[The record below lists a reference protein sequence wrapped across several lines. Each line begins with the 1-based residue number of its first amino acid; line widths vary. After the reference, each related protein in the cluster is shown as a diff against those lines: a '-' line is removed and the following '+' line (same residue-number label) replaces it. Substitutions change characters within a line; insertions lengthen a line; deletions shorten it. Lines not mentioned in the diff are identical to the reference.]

1 MSPTPVPIAAPTA
14 AALTL
19 NRVAERTKGP
29 GCAID
34 GPEFDGMDFECHV
47 SSRPRESRM
56 DDRDD
61 DMVPE
66 FVSPPFS
73 TIFLTTAKVIISA
86 LLIFAALGVIGT
98 FVAVFVG
105 WLSLR

>member
-1 MSPTPVPIAAPTA
+1 MYHPARGRAAWTIV
-14 AALTL
+14 TMTWSR
-19 NRVAERTKGP
+19 N
-29 GCAID
+29 
-34 GPEFDGMDFECHV
+34 
-47 SSRPRESRM
+47 SSARE
-56 DDRDD
+56 
-61 DMVPE
+61 
-66 FVSPPFS
+66 FS